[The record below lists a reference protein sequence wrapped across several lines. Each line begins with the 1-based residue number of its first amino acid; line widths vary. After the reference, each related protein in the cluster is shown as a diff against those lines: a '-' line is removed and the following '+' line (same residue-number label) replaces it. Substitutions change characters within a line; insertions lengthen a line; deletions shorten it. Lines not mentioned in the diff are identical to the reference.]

1 MKNIQ
6 YNRKN
11 EVIKTRFF
19 EMLEHAKGRDQKTIN
34 SYAKAIHEFEVS
46 EGFGDFKH
54 FNLKQAQ
61 YYKEHLTNKRN
72 KRTGE
77 PISKSYLRNYT
88 THVRQFFEWLLN
100 QKGYKSIKY
109 DEVQHFNITRN
120 DRNRASATAYQDS
133 YDVDEILL
141 TIRQMPG
148 TNEIEMRNKAVI
160 SLNFLTTPRISALQT
175 ARIESIKYIKHMKAW
190 AFIQNPNWV
199 NTKYA
204 KSITSYFIGDIRDI
218 YDNVLNWQSYLL
230 DKGFT
235 EKDPLFPK
243 IVPSFNS
250 DGIQVLNLEKSFI
263 KSQSSIRA
271 IFEKAFKG
279 NGLPYYKPHS
289 FRHSIVRHAL
299 TTPHSGLLISALDQN
314 MGHAMDVGVII
325 SSYGTTP
332 EHLRAKVLKEF
343 KLE

>member
-1 MKNIQ
+1 MNKIK
-6 YNRKN
+6 YNAKN
-11 EVIKTRFF
+11 EIIKTQFF
-19 EMLEHAKGRDQKTIN
+19 GMLEHAKGRDPKTVN
-34 SYAKAIHEFEVS
+34 SHAKAIHEFEIS
-46 EGFGDFKH
+46 TDFCDLKK
-54 FNLKQAQ
+54 FDVKQAQ
-61 YYKEHLTNKRN
+61 EYKEHLSKKKN
-72 KRTGE
+72 KRTGV

-100 QKGYKSIKY
+100 QKGYKNIKY
-109 DEVQHFNITRN
+109 DDVQHLNITRN

-133 YDVDEILL
+133 YDVPEIIS
-141 TIRQMPG
+141 TIRKMPSN
-148 TNEIEMRNKAVI
+148 NEVEMRNKALI
-160 SLNFLTTPRISALQT
+160 SLTLLTTPRISALQS
-175 ARIESIKYIKHMKAW
+175 ARIGSIKYIKHLKAW
-190 AFIQNPNWV
+190 AFLQNPNWV

-204 KSITSYFIGDIRDI
+204 KTITAYFIGDIKDI
-218 YDNVLNWQSYLL
+218 YDNVLNWQTYLI

-250 DGIQVLNLEKSFI
+250 DGLQILNLEKEFI
-263 KSQSSIRA
+263 KSQSSIRT
-271 IFEKAFKG
+271 IFEKAFTS
-279 NGLPYYKPHS
+279 NELPYYKPHS
-289 FRHSIVRHAL
+289 FRHAVVRHSL

-332 EHLRAKVLKEF
+332 EHQRAEVLKSF